1 MKKNGWMTFLQILA
15 SFVTSVITTL
25 GTTSCM
31 GA

>member
-1 MKKNGWMTFLQILA
+1 MKKNGFTTFLQILA
-15 SFVTSVITTL
+15 SFLTALVTTL